1 MSHRLSRPLLIGPAL
16 FALLSLSLAVDGP
29 ARASS
34 APSPTSALVSAAPT
48 PATNANDFV
57 PTGAMSV
64 RRSGA
69 TATLLGDGDV
79 LVAGG
84 GTATAEL
91 YHRASGTWSPTGSMS
106 TARTDATATLL
117 PNGDVLVAGG
127 CCQPGNPYA
136 SLSSAELYDPTT
148 GKWTLTGSMNKG
160 RSQFTA
166 TLLSDGDVLV
176 AGGSCNGSLSGP
188 YGCDAGSFL
197 VNQRT
202 AELYDPATG
211 TWTLTGS
218 MRAGRAL
225 HTATLLPNGEVLVAG
240 GFNSCDDDFC
250 TDLSDAELYDPVTGK
265 WLHTASMHA
274 AREQQTATLL
284 PDGDVLVAG
293 GLNEG
298 GGSGFATTY
307 ASAELYNPIFGT
319 WKQTNRMNVARAG
332 QAATLLRSGW
342 VLVAGGGQATSEV
355 YEPNSGIWVPTGNL
369 STVRTD
375 QTATLLPNGNVL
387 EAGGSGPGQTPLATA
402 DLFEAGVGPLVSL
415 SAPALTFPTQQVGTT
430 GNALAVT
437 ITNNGT
443 GSLRVAGVEVS
454 GADPSDFLASSA
466 CGASPVVPGASCTV
480 LVRFSPVAP
489 GLRAA
494 SVGVVDN
501 APLSPQAVKVSGYGA
516 GPDVWVPTGSMSTAR
531 SSASTVVLP
540 NGKVLVAG
548 GENFSADATTAT
560 AELYDPGS
568 GAFEPTGSMNQ
579 ARAFGAVALLPDGDV
594 LVAGGL
600 SLGVNGE
607 SLVSSAELYHPST
620 GSWSLT
626 APLPTADDGLTATVL
641 GNGLVLFT
649 GFTGAAQELY
659 DPTTAT
665 WSPTGPMPEAN
676 EGFGL
681 AALLLSGHV
690 LLAAGPNGDS
700 AIYDPTT
707 NTWSATASLGASRNG
722 GSATVLQNGKV
733 LVAGGLPGNG
743 GSPYSTADLYDPVTA
758 TWTATGS
765 LPAPRYDQS
774 AVLLP
779 NGTVLLAGGCANS
792 CRNGAANDS
801 YLYSEG
807 FFSTTA
813 ALPATTIGQSAALLP
828 DGDVLLAGGEQNDS
842 ADATVAADLYIPVLL
857 SVTPSQGAPGAQIT
871 LTGNGFYAH
880 EVVDVVLSGPSIP
893 LLAQPTTDAKGQF
906 TVKATVPSV
915 PAGTYQLF
923 ARAQTSFA
931 EAFTNFVVA
940 KG

>member
-1 MSHRLSRPLLIGPAL
+1 MWHRLSRPSLMAPAL
-16 FALLSLSLAVDGP
+16 FAILSLSLALPGP
-29 ARASS
+29 ARAASP
-34 APSPTSALVSAAPT
+34 PSPTSEPVSAVRVTAS
-48 PATNANDFV
+48 NANTFV
-57 PTGAMSV
+57 PTGAMNL
-64 RRSGA
+64 RRAGA
-69 TATLLGDGDV
+69 TATLLPDGNV

-91 YHRASGTWSPTGSMS
+91 YHPAGGTWSPTGSMS
-106 TARTDATATLL
+106 IARTDATATLL
-117 PNGDVLVAGG
+117 PNGRVLVAGG

-136 SLSSAELYDPTT
+136 GLSSAELYDPMT

-166 TLLSDGDVLV
+166 TLLDNGDVLV
-176 AGGSCNGSLSGP
+176 AGGDCNGSLSVP

-202 AELYDPATG
+202 AELYDPATA

-218 MRAGRAL
+218 MSAGRAL
-225 HTATLLPNGEVLVAG
+225 HTATLLPNGEVLVTG

-250 TDLSDAELYDPVTGK
+250 TDLSDAQIYDPVTGR

-307 ASAELYNPIFGT
+307 SSAELYNPVFGT
-319 WKQTNRMNVARAG
+319 WKTTGRMNEARAG
-332 QAATLLRSGW
+332 QAATLLRGGW
-342 VLVAGGGQATSEV
+342 VLVAGGGRATSEV
-355 YEPNSGIWVPTGNL
+355 YEPDSGIWVPTGNL
-369 STVRTD
+369 STVRTG

-387 EAGGSGPGQTPLATA
+387 EAGGAGPGQAPLATA
-402 DLFEAGVGPLVSL
+402 DLFDAGVGPLVSL
-415 SAPALTFPTQQVGTT
+415 SGSALAFPTQQVGTT
-430 GNALAVT
+430 GNALSVT
-437 ITNNGT
+437 VTNNGT
-443 GSLRVAGVEVS
+443 GSLKVAGVEVS
-454 GADPSDFLASSA
+454 GADPSDYVASSA
-466 CGASPVVPGASCTV
+466 CGASPVVPGASCAI

-489 GLRAA
+489 GLRTA
-494 SVGVVDN
+494 SVGIVDN
-501 APLSPQAVKVSGYGA
+501 APLSPQAVNVNGYGA
-516 GPDVWVPTGSMSTAR
+516 GPDVWVPTGSMSTGRSNA
-531 SSASTVVLP
+531 SSAALP
-540 NGKVLVAG
+540 DGKILVAG
-548 GENFSADATTAT
+548 GENLIADATTAT
-560 AELYDPGS
+560 AEVYNPGS
-568 GAFEPTGSMNQ
+568 GSFEPTGSMNQ
-579 ARAFGAVALLPDGDV
+579 ARAFGAAALLPDGDV

-600 SLGVNGE
+600 SLGINGE

-620 GSWSLT
+620 GNWSLT

-641 GNGLVLFT
+641 NNGLVLFT
-649 GFTGAAQELY
+649 GFTGQAQELY
-659 DPTTAT
+659 DPATAT

-681 AALLLSGHV
+681 AAPLRNGQV

-700 AIYDPTT
+700 AIYNPTT

-722 GSATVLQNGKV
+722 GSATVLQDGEV

-743 GSPYSTADLYDPVTA
+743 GTPYSTAELYDPATA

-779 NGTVLLAGGCANS
+779 NGTVLLAGGCSNS
-792 CRNGAANDS
+792 CGSGTANAA

-813 ALPATTIGQSAALLP
+813 ALPASTIGQSADLLP
-828 DGDVLLAGGEQNDS
+828 DGDVLLAGGDRNDS
-842 ADATVAADLYIPVLL
+842 ADATVGADLYIPVLL
-857 SVTPSQGAPGAQIT
+857 SVTPSQDAPGGQIT

-880 EVVDVVLSGPSIP
+880 EVVDIVLSGPSVP
-893 LLAQPTTDAKGQF
+893 LLAQPTTDAKGRF
-906 TVKATVPSV
+906 MVTATVPSV
-915 PAGTYQLF
+915 PAGTYQLI

-931 EAFTNFVVA
+931 EAVTNFVV
-940 KG
+940 KKS

>member
-1 MSHRLSRPLLIGPAL
+1 MGPAL
-16 FALLSLSLAVDGP
+16 FAILSLSVVIPGSARAASPPGP
-29 ARASS
+29 AGDPAS
-34 APSPTSALVSAAPT
+34 AVPAA
-48 PATNANDFV
+48 ASNANTFV
-57 PTGAMSV
+57 PTGAMNV

-69 TATLLGDGDV
+69 SATLLRDGNV

-84 GTATAEL
+84 GTSTAEL
-91 YHRASGTWSPTGSMS
+91 YQPASGTWSPTGSMS

-117 PNGDVLVAGG
+117 PNGHVLVAGG

-136 SLSSAELYDPTT
+136 GLSSAELYDPTT
-148 GKWTLTGSMNKG
+148 GRWTLTGSMNKG

-166 TLLSDGDVLV
+166 TLLNNGDVLA
-176 AGGSCNGSLSGP
+176 AGGDCNGSLSVP

-202 AELYDPATG
+202 AELYDPATA
-211 TWTLTGS
+211 TWTLTGTMS
-218 MRAGRAL
+218 AGRAL

-250 TDLSDAELYDPVTGK
+250 TDLSDAELYDPVTGT
-265 WLHTASMHA
+265 WLQTASMRA
-274 AREQQTATLL
+274 AREQQSATLL

-293 GLNEG
+293 GMNEG
-298 GGSGFATTY
+298 GGSGAATTY
-307 ASAELYNPIFGT
+307 SSAELYNPVFGT
-319 WKQTNRMNVARAG
+319 WKSTSRMNEARAG
-332 QAATLLRSGW
+332 QAAALLRGGW
-342 VLVAGGGQATSEV
+342 VLVAGGGKATAEV

-369 STVRTD
+369 STVRTG
-375 QTATLLPNGNVL
+375 QTATLLSNGNVL
-387 EAGGSGPGQTPLATA
+387 EAGGAGPGQAPLATA

-415 SAPALTFPTQQVGTT
+415 SGSALTIPAQHVGTT
-430 GNALAVT
+430 GNALSVT
-437 ITNNGT
+437 VTNNGT
-443 GSLRVAGVEVS
+443 GSLKVAGVALS
-454 GADPSDFLASSA
+454 GADPSDYVASSA

-489 GLRAA
+489 GLRTA
-494 SVGVVDN
+494 SVGIVDN

-516 GPDVWVPTGSMSTAR
+516 GPDVWVPTGSMSTGR
-531 SSASTVVLP
+531 SNASSVALAD
-540 NGKVLVAG
+540 GKILVAG
-548 GENFSADATTAT
+548 GENLIADATTRT
-560 AELYDPGS
+560 AELYNPVTGS
-568 GAFEPTGSMNQ
+568 FEPTGSMNQ
-579 ARAFGAVALLPDGDV
+579 ARAFGAGALLPNGDV

-600 SLGVNGE
+600 SLGITGE
-607 SLVSSAELYHPST
+607 SLVSSAELYNPSR
-620 GSWSLT
+620 GSWSRT

-649 GFTGAAQELY
+649 GFTGTVQELY
-659 DPTTAT
+659 NPATAT

-681 AALLLSGHV
+681 AARLRSGQI

-722 GSATVLQNGKV
+722 GSATVLQDGEV

-743 GSPYSTADLYDPVTA
+743 GSAYSTAELYDPTTA
-758 TWTATGS
+758 TWTSTGS
-765 LPAPRYDQS
+765 LPSPRYDQS

-779 NGTVLLAGGCANS
+779 NGTVLLAGGCSNS
-792 CRNGAANDS
+792 CGNGTANAS

-813 ALPATTIGQSAALLP
+813 ALPVSTIGQSADLLP
-828 DGDVLLAGGEQNDS
+828 NGDVLLAGGDQNDS
-842 ADATVAADLYIPVLL
+842 ADASIAADLYIPVLL
-857 SVTPSQGAPGAQIT
+857 SDTPSHGAPGAQIA

-880 EVVDVVLSGPSIP
+880 EVVNVVLSAPSSP
-893 LLAQPTTDAKGQF
+893 LLAQPTTDAEGRF
-906 TVKATVPSV
+906 TVTATVPSV
-915 PAGTYQLF
+915 PPGTYRVF

-931 EAFTNFVVA
+931 EAFTNFVVT